1 MTTHE
6 DQRSKMQHS
15 LSAMFDDEA
24 TEDDL
29 QCLLKEESLEEEMRA
44 FHLIQQSLHKESSM
58 DMDLS
63 VSLVQRVRAQID
75 LEDSL
80 NEANDNRADDKAND
94 DRTNDNSVNKVIPLS
109 RRIRSLWP
117 SLAMA
122 ASVAFVVILGGDF
135 LLSPDVAHTNQV
147 AQQPNIETVQPATSL
162 AELNKHP
169 LDADSI
175 RLQNYLRQHAEQ
187 ATMSAGQGMIPM
199 ARLASY
205 PKEE

>member
-6 DQRSKMQHS
+6 DQRSKIQHS

-58 DMDLS
+58 DMDLN

-75 LEDSL
+75 LEDSQNNA
-80 NEANDNRADDKAND
+80 NENRAND
-94 DRTNDNSVNKVIPLS
+94 DSGNKDSANNVIPLS

-122 ASVAFVVILGGDF
+122 ASVAFVVILGGEF